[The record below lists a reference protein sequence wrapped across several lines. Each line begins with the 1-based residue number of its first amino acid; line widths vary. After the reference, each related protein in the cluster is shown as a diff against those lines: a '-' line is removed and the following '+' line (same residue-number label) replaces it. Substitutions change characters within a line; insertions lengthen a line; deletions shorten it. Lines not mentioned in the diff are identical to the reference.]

1 MSHFRLPSKEELE
14 TLIHPDKDR
23 SLFGK
28 DGWFWSS
35 SLYVG
40 NTSNA
45 WYVYFYNGN
54 VYRDFKFVSSQVR
67 LVRAGS
73 ALAIDDSVDAA
84 APDRLIDNGD
94 GTHTDRRTGLIWKSQ
109 PENGSFTWDEAM
121 AAFPEHPTPSPAP
134 VPPMELNWSTLGPA
148 IQWG

>member
-35 SLYVG
+35 SPYANYTYG
-40 NTSNA
+40 A
-45 WYVYFYNGN
+45 WVVHFVNGN
-54 VYRDFKFVSSQVR
+54 VDWFGKNVSNQVR

-121 AAFPEHPTPSPAP
+121 TAFPALPASNFVPQTP
-134 VPPMELNWSTLGPA
+134 VELNWSTLGPA